1 MTSKSLSSLWSL
13 VNMLSYR
20 DTSHKLCIYI
30 LFCYN
35 SSLLNREVKFCQGKM
50 SSGLL
55 SQLTTC
61 QKKTKWIPGE
71 VFQTEKTLRLLRE
84 KLLIMTQPY
93 QPCRRY
99 FLVHNWWS
107 VKWQSSITVYQSP
120 IGSNWF
126 CNKCI
131 QIYPATSSQSSHWA
145 LWHHAYMAW
154 LQISYSK
161 MAALF
166 SDFHASLDKDF
177 KGFRSTFEAEILL
190 SDRSLY

>member
-1 MTSKSLSSLWSL
+1 MTSKSLSSLWRL

-35 SSLLNREVKFCQGKM
+35 SSLLNKEVKFCQGKM

-120 IGSNWF
+120 IGSIF
-126 CNKCI
+126 GS
-131 QIYPATSSQSSHWA
+131 ATSAFKSTQQLPAKVHTE
-145 LWHHAYMAW
+145 
-154 LQISYSK
+154 
-161 MAALF
+161 LF
-166 SDFHASLDKDF
+166 DITHIWPGYK
-177 KGFRSTFEAEILL
+177 
-190 SDRSLY
+190 